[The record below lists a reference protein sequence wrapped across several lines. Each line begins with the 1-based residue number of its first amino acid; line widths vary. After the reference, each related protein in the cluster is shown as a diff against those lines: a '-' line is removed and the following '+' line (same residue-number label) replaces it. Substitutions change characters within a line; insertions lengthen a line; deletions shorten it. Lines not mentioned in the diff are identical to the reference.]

1 MSRWEEFA
9 ESQTRLDAWLV
20 EVEELLVETPDSRGE
35 VAEMKTFLERYKN
48 ISLQIQEKQEE
59 VQTLLDDAEEFAE
72 MSQNSAILTRV
83 EEAESNWE
91 RLNSLCSEI
100 IAKLEEE
107 ISDFNE
113 YQVALQDTEKW
124 LLQIS
129 FQLMAEN
136 SLYICNREQTEE
148 QIESHNEELE
158 EILEYQGTLD
168 EVKNKGRK
176 QIDRYIGTVPSIQD
190 KIERQLHNI
199 QESYNS
205 LLATANHIQK
215 RLNESLAK
223 FEEYEATLESIQ
235 KNLEEWEPTINEEND
250 TTIQSMEEAKYH
262 LECTRVSAAVG
273 SACKTVD
280 TAMLIFLLF
289 SSDCHIINSLETII
303 PAPTTSTPPPHHP
316 PSCLNAPRPFLPRSR
331 GTASSWERNPAW
343 PSPCKPARPLQP
355 PSPAPDRRRMS
366 SRRASPRRSSPSGPS
381 WKISSSR

>member
-72 MSQNSAILTRV
+72 MSQNSSILTRV

-91 RLNSLCSEI
+91 RLNSLCNEI
-100 IAKLEEE
+100 ISKLEEE

-148 QIESHNEELE
+148 QIESHNEEVE

-262 LECTRVSAAVG
+262 LECTRVSAAVR
-273 SACKTVD
+273 SAYRTVN
-280 TAMLIFLLF
+280 TTMLLLLF
-289 SSDCHIINSLETII
+289 LPLSSHCHISSSIATFSLT
-303 PAPTTSTPPPHHP
+303 TVTSTPFLPLSP
-316 PSCLNAPRPFLPRSR
+316 LLTAPRPFPPRSR
-331 GTASSWERNPAW
+331 GTASSWERSPAW
-343 PSPCKPARPLQP
+343 PSLCRPARRPRR
-355 PSPAPDRRRMS
+355 PSRAQDRRRMS
-366 SRRASPRRSSPSGPS
+366 SPRASPRRSSPSGPS
-381 WKISSSR
+381 WKI

>member
-1 MSRWEEFA
+1 MIYKLRYCSLVTFPARGTNGSPCFPRVQGAVSRWEEFA

-72 MSQNSAILTRV
+72 MSQNSSILTRV
-83 EEAESNWE
+83 EEAESKWE
-91 RLNSLCSEI
+91 RLNNLCNEI
-100 IAKLEEE
+100 TSKLEEE

-168 EVKNKGRK
+168 EVKNKGRM

-235 KNLEEWEPTINEEND
+235 KNLEDWEPVINEEND

-262 LECTRVSAAVG
+262 LECTRVSAGPLG
-273 SACKTVD
+273 SVSVEAEVIYMHARLKIT
-280 TAMLIFLLF
+280 MLLSLF
-289 SSDCHIINSLETII
+289 SLLLRCNDHIVIY
-303 PAPTTSTPPPHHP
+303 
-316 PSCLNAPRPFLPRSR
+316 
-331 GTASSWERNPAW
+331 
-343 PSPCKPARPLQP
+343 
-355 PSPAPDRRRMS
+355 
-366 SRRASPRRSSPSGPS
+366 
-381 WKISSSR
+381 